1 MVDKK
6 PILGLVGV
14 PKKKQLFYSYAVGQS
29 FIKENGNDKKIECMK
44 KDDRKTTN
52 QILLKT
58 FVVKEKISLFARIHC
73 KTKTPCRAIHI
84 KSVII
89 YVQTSLVHL
98 WTMGGKK

>member
-1 MVDKK
+1 MLLWCVFNEYTRYVH
-6 PILGLVGV
+6 IHYTV
-14 PKKKQLFYSYAVGQS
+14 
-29 FIKENGNDKKIECMK
+29 
-44 KDDRKTTN
+44 DDRKTTK